1 MSLFNT
7 IIIAIAL
14 VAFGSATDAID
25 SADVGLN
32 ANLILAE
39 TVITSSVCNKGFVDC
54 RDGFEVIDGETTT
67 RTCHD
72 ACGGSGGSCC
82 SDGKG
87 LDACDHFSGLV
98 CKDGSCN
105 ASNGGKVCK
114 DASIERVINSCIGGE
129 ACMNAGSNGFV
140 GYVVDSCQGDMAC
153 SNAGSDGGKI
163 GIIRNS
169 CTHGNEI
176 CHSTG
181 RDGGFIGMIDDSCKF
196 GDRNCL
202 GLAEEGS
209 IGYIIRSCS
218 GTEDDLT
225 HDSCSQ
231 AGKGIDILPIE
242 GRARFDRI
250 DCRNGMAYANEL
262 NTEKSC
268 RAACA
273 ASGGSCCIGEDA
285 CTDFTG
291 LVRTDGS
298 CSGPQACYGAKIG
311 LVVNSCVD
319 QQSCDQAGG
328 NGADGVEGHIG
339 SISNSCHGSN
349 ACGYAASGG
358 SIGTIENSCNNGD
371 YNCIGVAY
379 EGDIGQILSSC
390 SGTEDAPVD
399 KACYHVGRGEFIYD
413 DIDNCCNSVNEVCC
427 QDSTECSDTVTP
439 LQEECT
445 AIASPSPS
453 PSMDFRGFARRFADE

>member
-32 ANLILAE
+32 ANLILADS
-39 TVITSSVCNKGFVDC
+39 VITSSVCNKGFVDC

-105 ASNGGKVCK
+105 ASNGGNVCK
-114 DASIERVINSCIGGE
+114 DASIERVINSCIGRE

-153 SNAGSDGGKI
+153 ESAGSDGGEI

-169 CTHGNEI
+169 CLHGNEN
-176 CHSTG
+176 CHSAGTYG
-181 RDGGFIGMIDDSCKF
+181 AIIGMINDSCKF
-196 GDRNCL
+196 GDRNCF
-202 GLAEEGS
+202 GAAAEEGS

-218 GTEDDLT
+218 GSENHPSD
-225 HDSCSQ
+225 DSCSE
-231 AGKGIDILPIE
+231 AGKGIDTQGIE
-242 GRARFDRI
+242 DRDRVDEI
-250 DCRNGMAYANEL
+250 DCRSGVAYANQL
-262 NTEKSC
+262 NTGKSC
-268 RAACA
+268 QVACTEF
-273 ASGGSCCIGEDA
+273 GGSCCVGEDA

-298 CSGPQACYGAKIG
+298 CNGPRACYRANIG
-311 LVVNSCVD
+311 SVVNSCVGVN
-319 QQSCDQAGG
+319 SCNYAGYDSDAG
-328 NGADGVEGHIG
+328 IG
-339 SISNSCHGSN
+339 SMKNSCQGGS
-349 ACGYAASGG
+349 ACASAAYEG
-358 SIGTIENSCNNGD
+358 SIGTIDDSCNYGN
-371 YNCIGVAY
+371 YNCYQLAKG
-379 EGDIGQILSSC
+379 GCIGQ
-390 SGTEDAPVD
+390 
-399 KACYHVGRGEFIYD
+399 FIS
-413 DIDNCCNSVNEVCC
+413 N
-427 QDSTECSDTVTP
+427 TVTTLP
-439 LQEECT
+439 DDC
-445 AIASPSPS
+445 ASDPTVGI
-453 PSMDFRGFARRFADE
+453 RGFARRFADE

>member
-32 ANLILAE
+32 ANLILADSV
-39 TVITSSVCNKGFVDC
+39 TTPSVCNKGCVDC
-54 RDGFEVIDGETTT
+54 RNGFEVIDGETTT

-153 SNAGSDGGKI
+153 ESAGSDGGEI

-169 CTHGNEI
+169 CLHGNEN
-176 CHSTG
+176 CHSAGTYG
-181 RDGGFIGMIDDSCKF
+181 AIIGMINDSCKF

-209 IGYIIRSCS
+209 IGYI
-218 GTEDDLT
+218 
-225 HDSCSQ
+225 
-231 AGKGIDILPIE
+231 
-242 GRARFDRI
+242 
-250 DCRNGMAYANEL
+250 
-262 NTEKSC
+262 
-268 RAACA
+268 
-273 ASGGSCCIGEDA
+273 
-285 CTDFTG
+285 
-291 LVRTDGS
+291 
-298 CSGPQACYGAKIG
+298 
-311 LVVNSCVD
+311 
-319 QQSCDQAGG
+319 
-328 NGADGVEGHIG
+328 
-339 SISNSCHGSN
+339 
-349 ACGYAASGG
+349 
-358 SIGTIENSCNNGD
+358 
-371 YNCIGVAY
+371 
-379 EGDIGQILSSC
+379 LSSC
-390 SGTEDAPVD
+390 SGTAADTVNY
-399 KACYHVGRGEFIYD
+399 ACAGVGYGD
-413 DIDNCCNSVNEVCC
+413 DIGGILSCCNGEDEVCC
-427 QDSTECSDTVTP
+427 QSSACSVTVTTLP
-439 LQEECT
+439 EAC
-445 AIASPSPS
+445 AS
-453 PSMDFRGFARRFADE
+453 DLTVGIRGFARRFADE